1 MFLSPKKKDSI
12 ETRVNIYLQQSYHTG
27 YNLDYFTDEQ
37 KIKMFEKLLKC
48 DSNFNQQ
55 WQSGFYVTPED
66 PTNTMYLS
74 SYIKKQS
81 ILKKTNRRLFRYV
94 YSGKL
99 TKGAEN
105 LLKGYMIEYSQNQTK
120 TIDEKMNE
128 IFCGIFSAVNKRKQD
143 IINTAIRKSTN
154 NQEISGIHDNIK
166 SYYGSGINKT
176 KTKFKIKKYKIKN
189 KVTRKNI
196 VL

>member
-1 MFLSPKKKDSI
+1 MFLLPKKTDSI
-12 ETRVNIYLQQSYHTG
+12 EKRVKMYLQQSYYTD

-48 DSNFNQQ
+48 DLNFNQQ
-55 WQSGFYVTPED
+55 WHSGFYVTPED
-66 PTNTMYLS
+66 PTKTMYLS

-81 ILKKTNRRLFRYV
+81 ILKKTNRRLFSRYV

-105 LLKGYMIEYSQNQTK
+105 LLQGYMIEYSQNKTK

-143 IINTAIRKSTN
+143 IINAAIRKSTKH
-154 NQEISGIHDNIK
+154 QEIRGIYDDIK
-166 SYYGSGINKT
+166 SYYGSG
-176 KTKFKIKKYKIKN
+176 IKKYKIKN

-196 VL
+196 VF

>member
-1 MFLSPKKKDSI
+1 MFLSPKKTDSI
-12 ETRVNIYLQQSYHTG
+12 EKRVNMYLHQSYYTG

-55 WQSGFYVTPED
+55 WHSGFYVTPED
-66 PTNTMYLS
+66 PNKTMYLS

-81 ILKKTNRRLFRYV
+81 NLKKTNRRLFRYV

-105 LLKGYMIEYSQNQTK
+105 LLQGYMIEYSQNQTK

-143 IINTAIRKSTN
+143 IINTAIRKSTKN
-154 NQEISGIHDNIK
+154 EEIIGIYDNIK
-166 SYYGSGINKT
+166 SYYGGGINKT

-196 VL
+196 VF

>member
-1 MFLSPKKKDSI
+1 MFLSPKQKDSI
-12 ETRVNIYLQQSYHTG
+12 QKRVNMYLQQSYHTG
-27 YNLDYFTDEQ
+27 YKLDYFTDDQ

-55 WQSGFYVTPED
+55 WYSGVYVTPED
-66 PTNTMYLS
+66 PNNTMYLS
-74 SYIKKQS
+74 SYIQKQS
-81 ILKKTNRRLFRYV
+81 NLKKTNRRLFRYV

-105 LLKGYMIEYSQNQTK
+105 LLQGYMIEYSQNQTK

-143 IINTAIRKSTN
+143 TINTAINKSTN
-154 NQEISGIHDNIK
+154 HQEIKEIYDNIK